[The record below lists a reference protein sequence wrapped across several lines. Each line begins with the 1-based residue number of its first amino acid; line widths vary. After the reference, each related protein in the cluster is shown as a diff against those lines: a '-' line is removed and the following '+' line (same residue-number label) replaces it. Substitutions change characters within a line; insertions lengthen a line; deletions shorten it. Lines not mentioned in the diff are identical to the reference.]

1 MQRFIPARPNDLP
14 IQLCRILVTGNH
26 AMQPVVIDK
35 GCFCIADLMID
46 LELKPVCALRG
57 LNGIILTGLAE
68 RQVSQLTILLH
79 GCRDLIS
86 LADALQVLI
95 IINAMKITVK
105 IIGNLLRQIRVA
117 VF

>member
-1 MQRFIPARPNDLP
+1 
-14 IQLCRILVTGNH
+14 
-26 AMQPVVIDK
+26 MQPVVIDK
-35 GCFCIADLMID
+35 GCFRVADLMID
-46 LELKPVCALRG
+46 LEFEPVCALRG

-68 RQVSQLTILLH
+68 RQVSQLTVLFH

-105 IIGNLLRQIRVA
+105 IISDPLRQIRIT

>member
-1 MQRFIPARPNDLP
+1 MQCFSPARPNNLP
-14 IQLCRILVTGNH
+14 IQLGRILITGNH

-35 GCFCIADLMID
+35 GCFCVADLMID

-57 LNGIILTGLAE
+57 LNGIILAGLAE
-68 RQVSQLTILLH
+68 RQVRQLTVLLH

-105 IIGNLLRQIRVA
+105 IIGDLLRQIRVA